1 MANAITIDSSVIESI
16 ISKVGSDK
24 AKIEEVKSSLDS
36 AFAPLIACGLFEG
49 CLSSLK
55 EEASNISS
63 TYDALQS
70 QLQSHISTVSSV
82 EDRVQ
87 QVGGDYRSYYTP
99 SSGGGT
105 SSHSE
110 GGESTV
116 ETVDEGK
123 KVDPEKMEKKIE
135 DLKPSDIKTMVAFA
149 LLIKESG
156 TSLMSLLFDP
166 SKASTFSELL
176 KKFYTTYGTL
186 EVEYDDASKVQK
198 AFVKKILNS
207 SEDLPASFTEATI
220 LHFKKYL
227 VNIAKENNI
236 AAEDLLMDDKYK
248 STLSSSLKKLYEGDV
263 DKKEYDDDYV
273 MEFQAFV
280 NMKADASNKK
290 ADEVVSDIK
299 NML

>member
-36 AFAPLIACGLFEG
+36 AFAPLIACGLFES

-55 EEASNISS
+55 EEATNIAS
-63 TYDALQS
+63 TYDALQT
-70 QLQSHISTVSSV
+70 QLKAHVSSV
-82 EDRVQ
+82 STLEDRVQ
-87 QVGGDYRSYYTP
+87 KVGSDYRSYYTP
-99 SSGGGT
+99 SGGG
-105 SSHSE
+105 
-110 GGESTV
+110 GGSRGSQGGQSTV
-116 ETVDEGK
+116 QEVEEGK

-135 DLKPSDIKTMVAFA
+135 DLKPSDIKTMIAFA
-149 LLIKESG
+149 LLIKEKN

-166 SKASTFSELL
+166 TKAGKFAEIL

-186 EVEYDDASKVQK
+186 EVNYDDASKVQK

-207 SEDLPASFTEATI
+207 TEDLPATFTEATI

-227 VNIAKENNI
+227 VNIAKANNI
-236 AAEDLLMDDKYK
+236 APEDLIMEDKYK
-248 STLSSSLKKLYEGDV
+248 DILSSSLKDLYNGKV
-263 DKKEYDDDYV
+263 DKKEYDEEYV
-273 MEFQAFV
+273 TEFKAFI
-280 NMKADASNKK
+280 NMKANANNQK
-290 ADEVVSDIK
+290 ADEVMGNIK